1 MIDVKQLKAR
11 MYDVIGAIHEVHREL
26 GAGINEYCY
35 QEGLEMELK
44 ERNIEYLREA
54 SFHPSYHGN
63 AMLAVYRVDFLC
75 KQDIV
80 VECKAVAK
88 QTDNHR
94 AQLFNYMRLL
104 SAPCGILVNFAPRY
118 AEIERYFYDSEL
130 KRIVTTEGNPFS
142 F

>member
-1 MIDVKQLKAR
+1 MIDVKQLKTHL
-11 MYDVIGAIHEVHREL
+11 YDVIGAIHEVHHEL

-35 QEGLEMELK
+35 QEGLEMELI
-44 ERNIEYLREA
+44 ERGIPYQREA
-54 SFHPSYHGN
+54 TFHPVYHGKI
-63 AMLAVYRVDFLC
+63 MLATYRVDFIC

-80 VECKAVAK
+80 VECKSVK
-88 QTDNHR
+88 QLCNDHR

-104 SAPCGILVNFAPRY
+104 SVPCGILVNFAPRY

-130 KRIVTTEGNPFS
+130 KRIVTTEGNPFN

>member
-1 MIDVKQLKAR
+1 MIDVKQLKTHL
-11 MYDVIGAIHEVHREL
+11 YDVIGAIHEVHHEL

-35 QEGLEMELK
+35 QEGLEMELI
-44 ERNIEYLREA
+44 ERGIPYQREA
-54 SFHPSYHGN
+54 TFHPAYHGKT
-63 AMLAVYRVDFLC
+63 MLATYRVDFIC

-80 VECKAVAK
+80 VECKSVK
-88 QTDNHR
+88 QLSNDHR

-130 KRIVTTEGNPFS
+130 KRIVTTEGNPFN

>member
-1 MIDVKQLKAR
+1 MIDIKHLKTHL
-11 MYDVIGAIHEVHREL
+11 YDVIGAIHEVHREL

-35 QEGLEMELK
+35 QEGLEMELN
-44 ERNIEYLREA
+44 ERGIPYQREA
-54 SFHPSYHGN
+54 SFHPVYHGKI
-63 AMLAVYRVDFLC
+63 MLATYRVDFIC

-80 VECKAVAK
+80 VECKSVK
-88 QTDNHR
+88 QLCNDHR

-104 SAPCGILVNFAPRY
+104 SVPCGILVNFTPRF

-130 KRIVTTEGNPFS
+130 KRIVTTEGNPFN